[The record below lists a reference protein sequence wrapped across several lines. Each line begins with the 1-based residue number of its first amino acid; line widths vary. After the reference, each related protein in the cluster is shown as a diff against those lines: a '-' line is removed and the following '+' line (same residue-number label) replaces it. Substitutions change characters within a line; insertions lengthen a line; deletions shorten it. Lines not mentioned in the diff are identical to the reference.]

1 MKINTNAV
9 GNYSPY
15 NLRVNNVK
23 QPANIVKTEESNK
36 TDVVTKEEKN
46 FFTKMYPENKN
57 EIIDYH
63 FYKSSGKMSGVSV
76 GSLFDKRG

>member
-1 MKINTNAV
+1 MKINANAV

-15 NLRVNNVK
+15 NIKINNVK
-23 QPANIVKTEESNK
+23 QPVNIAKSEELKKSD
-36 TDVVTKEEKN
+36 TVTKEEKK
-46 FFTKMYPENKN
+46 FFAKMYPENKD

>member
-15 NLRVNNVK
+15 NLRVNNAE
-23 QPANIVKTEESNK
+23 QPANIVKTEESKK
-36 TDVVTKEEKN
+36 TDAVTKEEKN
-46 FFTKMYPENKN
+46 FFAKMYPENKN

>member
-15 NLRVNNVK
+15 NTKVNNVK
-23 QPANIVKTEESNK
+23 QTVNIAKTEESKK
-36 TDVVTKEEKN
+36 TEIITKEEKN
-46 FFTKMYPENKN
+46 FFAKMYPENKN